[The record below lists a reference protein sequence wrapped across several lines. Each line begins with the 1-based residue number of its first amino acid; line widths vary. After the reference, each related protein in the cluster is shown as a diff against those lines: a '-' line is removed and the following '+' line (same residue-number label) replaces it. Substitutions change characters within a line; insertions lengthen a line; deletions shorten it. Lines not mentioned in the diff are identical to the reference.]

1 LTIFLSLVTLLWDFM
16 VTNFIP
22 ATAADVTLIHFF
34 IWGGVV
40 IGLLG
45 AVWSMIRRAAAS
57 SRR

>member
-1 LTIFLSLVTLLWDFM
+1 LSLFLDLVTLLWNFM
-16 VTNFIP
+16 TTNFIP

-45 AVWSMIRRAAAS
+45 AVWTMIRRAIA